1 MIAAGVVPLQEPS
14 VLFAPDLPPAV
25 DALLQRINLSLAREI
40 HKLGFLPGDVFMP
53 AAAETGIDAVKD
65 PYTGAENWRAVLR
78 DGAGNKLGQI
88 QFNSDDSFF
97 AEFDL
102 VRPHPKDPR
111 WFVEGVV
118 AWGRGDTVKSEA
130 KLLPMP

>member
-1 MIAAGVVPLQEPS
+1 MHTDPT
-14 VLFAPDLPPAV
+14 
-25 DALLQRINLSLAREI
+25 LQRITQSLALEI
-40 HKLGFLPGDVFMP
+40 HKLGFLPGDLFMP
-53 AAAETGIDAVKD
+53 VSAMTGVDSVTD
-65 PYTGAENWRAVLR
+65 PYTGAGNRRIELR
-78 DGAGNKLGQI
+78 DGAGKKMGQI

-97 AEFDL
+97 AEFDV